1 MEGQIYNLQS
11 GHSKTPESEEFNAG
25 IIDKEDE
32 NTPIKLFFE
41 IYISDLNFERAL
53 KYQKE

>member
-1 MEGQIYNLQS
+1 MDGQMYNLQS